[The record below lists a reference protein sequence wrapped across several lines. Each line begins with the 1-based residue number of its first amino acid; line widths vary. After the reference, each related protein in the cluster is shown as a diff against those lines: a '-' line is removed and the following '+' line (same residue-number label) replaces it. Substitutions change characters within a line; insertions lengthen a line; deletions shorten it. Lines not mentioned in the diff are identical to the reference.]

1 MKMKLKD
8 FFSLLYSRKIVFL
21 SFLVIMLIILIAVF
35 APVLTPYSPYV
46 INLKNRLAGCSGAHL
61 LGTDNQGRDLLT
73 RMFYGARSAL
83 LIAAAS
89 VMVGGIIGVFL
100 GMVAGYFGKWVDYLV
115 MRFTETLLAVPGIIL
130 SMAIMLVL
138 GQSTWNL
145 VIAIAISTIPTYI
158 RVMRSQ
164 VMSVKTADYI
174 ASCRIQGGSD
184 WFIMIKHVLPNAISP
199 IIVTATMNVGNS
211 ILSEATLSFL
221 GLGIP
226 VPQAAWGSMV
236 SEGFAILRS
245 NPRLSIVPGIAIL
258 IIVLAFNIFGD
269 GIRDILDPRIKN
281 NI

>member
-1 MKMKLKD
+1 MKK
-8 FFSLLYSRKIVFL
+8 RAGEFL
-21 SFLVIMLIILIAVF
+21 SLMYARKLVFACFVVILLIVLIAIF
-35 APVLTPYSPYV
+35 APFLTRHGPYD
-46 INLKNRLAGCSGAHL
+46 IDLKNRLAGCTADHL

-73 RMFYGARSAL
+73 RMFYGTRSAL

-89 VMVGGIIGVFL
+89 IVVGGAIGVFL
-100 GMVAGYFGKWVDYLV
+100 GMVSGYFGNWADYLI
-115 MRFTETLLAVPGIIL
+115 MRFTETLLAVPGIVL
-130 SMAIMLVL
+130 SMAVMLVL

-145 VIAIAISTIPTYI
+145 VFAIAISTIPTYI

-174 ASCRIQGGSD
+174 ASCRIQGGTD
-184 WFIMIKHVLPNAISP
+184 WHIMARHVLPNAISP
-199 IIVTATMNVGNS
+199 IIVTATMNIGNS

-245 NPRLSIVPGIAIL
+245 NPRLSIVPGCAIL
-258 IIVLAFNIFGD
+258 IVVLAFNIFGD

>member
-1 MKMKLKD
+1 MKKTKE
-8 FFSLLYSRKIVFL
+8 FFELLYARKTVFI
-21 SFLVIMLIILIAVF
+21 SFLVIVLIILIAVL
-35 APVLTPYSPYV
+35 APVLTPYGPYD
-46 INLKNRLAGCSGAHL
+46 IDLKNRLSGMSAAHL

-73 RMFYGARSAL
+73 RMFYGTRSAL
-83 LIAAAS
+83 LIAVAS
-89 VMVGGIIGVFL
+89 IVVGGVIGVFL
-100 GMVAGYFGKWVDYLV
+100 GMIAGYFGKWVDYLV
-115 MRFTETLLAVPGIIL
+115 MRFTETLLAVPGVIL

-138 GQSTWNL
+138 GQSTLNL

-164 VMSVKTADYI
+164 VMSVRTADYI
-174 ASCRIQGGSD
+174 ASCRILGGSD
-184 WFIMIKHVLPNAISP
+184 WFVMMRHILPNAISP
-199 IIVTATMNVGNS
+199 IIVTATMNIGNS

-226 VPQAAWGSMV
+226 VPKAAWGSMV
-236 SEGFAILRS
+236 SEGFGILRS

-258 IIVLAFNIFGD
+258 IVVLAFNIFGD

>member
-1 MKMKLKD
+1 MKKKTRE
-8 FFSLLYSRKIVFL
+8 FFSLLYARKTVFIC
-21 SFLVIMLIILIAVF
+21 FWVIILVCLIAMF
-35 APVLTPYSPYV
+35 ASVLTPYGPYD
-46 INLKNRLAGCSGAHL
+46 IDLKNRLSECSSAHL

-83 LIAAAS
+83 LIAMAS
-89 VMVGGIIGVFL
+89 IVVGGIIGVFL
-100 GMVAGYFGKWVDYLV
+100 GMIAGYFGKYVDYIV
-115 MRFTETLLAVPGIIL
+115 MRFTETLLAVPGVIL

-145 VIAIAISTIPTYI
+145 VFAIAISTIPAYI

-164 VMSVKTADYI
+164 VMSVKTSDYI
-174 ASCRIQGGSD
+174 ASCRIQGGND
-184 WFIMIKHVLPNAISP
+184 WFIMVKHILPNSISP
-199 IIVTATMNVGNS
+199 IIVTATMNIGNS

-236 SEGFAILRS
+236 SEGFSILRS
-245 NPRLSIVPGIAIL
+245 NPRLSIVPGAAIL
-258 IIVLAFNIFGD
+258 IVVLAFNIFGD